1 MLQVR
6 VMNWTERLRKYEEEE
21 QLKKMEQA
29 AEQAAAAAAEMNS
42 DKLDDAM
49 QLFDK
54 PSLCR
59 HHFSSHVFYHYM

>member
-1 MLQVR
+1 
-6 VMNWTERLRKYEEEE
+6 MNWTERLHKFEEEE

-29 AEQAAAAAAEMNS
+29 AAEQEQAAEMNA

-54 PSLCR
+54 PGLC
-59 HHFSSHVFYHYM
+59 